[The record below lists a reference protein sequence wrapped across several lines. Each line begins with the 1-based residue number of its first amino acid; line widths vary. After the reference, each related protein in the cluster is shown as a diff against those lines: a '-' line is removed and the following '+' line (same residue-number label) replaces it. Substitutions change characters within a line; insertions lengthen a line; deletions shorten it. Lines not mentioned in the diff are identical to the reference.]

1 MKRKSNSVSM
11 SRLSVMAA
19 VLASFSLA
27 VAAGPAQAEDGKDP
41 FAPLR
46 GDPRDAAAP
55 GEEPETVKKVIAFD
69 ESGQTASKNYRI
81 AYLTECVTNLYCEAR
96 LRGLTDAAEKY
107 GFTFKTYDPNFNPQ
121 AQLKHVQNAVQEG
134 FDGYLFAPTAD
145 AAGCKMWKDYLVPTG
160 KPVVTLDLTMCG
172 DIDYTPGVAA
182 TVTIQRQP
190 YYDFHW
196 ENAFLAAC
204 EGDDVC
210 KVVSLGGF
218 AGSDLFTRWDK
229 AIDNAIAKYPHLNI
243 EMVSR
248 QESKFDPRIGMQLTQ
263 DALQAH
269 PDLDVIVS
277 HDDDMSLGAL
287 AAIKKAGLK
296 PGVDV
301 LIFNAGANGRG
312 VKKIIEGEFNEST
325 VEDPYNE
332 SYYAAV
338 ALVMALEGDPP
349 NGYINEAHLP
359 RITRGSGSILITK
372 QNIDNYEPNW

>member
-1 MKRKSNSVSM
+1 MKWKSKGTSTLCVSV
-11 SRLSVMAA
+11 LGAA
-19 VLASFSLA
+19 VVAFGLAI
-27 VAAGPAQAEDGKDP
+27 VAGPVHSEEGKDP
-41 FAPLR
+41 YAPLR
-46 GDPRDAAAP
+46 GDPRDAAKP
-55 GEEPETVKKVIAFD
+55 GEEPEAVKKVIAFD
-69 ESGQTASKNYRI
+69 ESGQTASKEYRI

-96 LRGLTDAAEKY
+96 LRGLSDAAEKY
-107 GFTFKTYDPNFNPQ
+107 GFTFKTFDPNFNPQ

-145 AAGCKMWKDYLVPTG
+145 AAGCKMWKDYLVPTD

-196 ENAFLAAC
+196 ENALLAAC

-210 KVVSLGGF
+210 KAISLGGF

-229 AIDNAIAKYPHLNI
+229 AIDNTIEKYPDLNI

-248 QESKFDPRIGMQLTQ
+248 QEAKFDPRIAMQLTQ

-312 VKKIIEGEFNEST
+312 VKKILEGEFNEST

-338 ALVMALEGDPP
+338 ALIMALEGDPP

-359 RITRGSGSILITK
+359 RITRGTGSILITK
-372 QNIDNYEPNW
+372 QNIDKYEANW